1 MWGENMIKIRC
12 KECGHIIA
20 FENEPINDKGEIS
33 IMCNNR
39 KPNGERCKT
48 INIIKKKETNTNN

>member
-1 MWGENMIKIRC
+1 MNKIRC

-20 FENEPINDKGEIS
+20 MEIEPVKQGVIS

-48 INIIKKKETNTNN
+48 INLIGEKKTAEN

>member
-1 MWGENMIKIRC
+1 MKKIRC

-20 FENEPINDKGEIS
+20 MEIEPITKGAIS

-48 INIIKKKETNTNN
+48 VNRIGEDKAEN